1 MTSSEVGSGGDDRGD
16 EAGASQ
22 AAVQRSRTR
31 NDDDEDDTE
40 GGAKAANRRRD
51 GEWRCGCVFLAQDRE
66 EMDEED
72 LGELIGRIGMKSA
85 LITGEEVIGMEYLV
99 IAVPAAGVLFVGRH
113 LYLRLERWNRSRR
126 LRGAQA
132 CLDAVHDTLVTLA
145 ESNPKVRSGRSS

>member
-1 MTSSEVGSGGDDRGD
+1 
-16 EAGASQ
+16 
-22 AAVQRSRTR
+22 
-31 NDDDEDDTE
+31 
-40 GGAKAANRRRD
+40 
-51 GEWRCGCVFLAQDRE
+51 
-66 EMDEED
+66 MDEEA
-72 LGELIGRIGMKSA
+72 LGELIARIGMKSA
-85 LITGEEVIGMEYLV
+85 LVTGEEVIGMEYLV

>member
-1 MTSSEVGSGGDDRGD
+1 VSFWRRIERRWTKRIPGKPITS
-16 EAGASQ
+16 
-22 AAVQRSRTR
+22 
-31 NDDDEDDTE
+31 N
-40 GGAKAANRRRD
+40 
-51 GEWRCGCVFLAQDRE
+51 
-66 EMDEED
+66 
-72 LGELIGRIGMKSA
+72 GMKSA
-85 LITGEEVIGMEYLV
+85 FSMGKEVIGMEYLV